1 MVSASVVDGIL
12 QQRATES
19 TDSSKKTSGGSSLGK
34 DDFGENGQG
43 DIGDTRRSSFEEN
56 AELDAFVPYV

>member
-1 MVSASVVDGIL
+1 MCIFN
-12 QQRATES
+12 
-19 TDSSKKTSGGSSLGK
+19 SLGK

-56 AELDAFVPYV
+56 AEVDAFVPYI